1 MLMLLIFR
9 HLEDC
14 FISDKDWLLRL
25 TPKEMRFLT
34 FYFSDVIGNGYT
46 VSIQANPIILTRTK
60 DWKNFLVRQGE
71 SGDNYAKQAQKYK
84 HSHALPPI

>member
-1 MLMLLIFR
+1 MLLIFR

-25 TPKEMRFLT
+25 TPNEMSFHT
-34 FYFSDVIGNGYT
+34 FYFSDAIDNVYT
-46 VSIQANPIILTRTK
+46 VSMQADPIILTRTTDRK
-60 DWKNFLVRQGE
+60 KFLVRQGE

-84 HSHALPPI
+84 RSHALPPI